1 MSTGERVCWILT
13 LVGAGMATAPFAA
26 EEALKPMGNGRFAM
40 AFVGAIMCI
49 SFFICTFLFR
59 SRNRVRRELLA
70 GRGLLVKWNY
80 TDAEWR
86 AFAGEEYSAQ
96 SGSKNKLLWFTAI
109 FMLAVTIFYVVRDPK
124 SGLFVGAVLFVA
136 WLLAWIAARVT
147 LRSTAVAQS
156 GASPE
161 VRIGRDGLLIGDEM
175 HIWRGWGNSFSK
187 CELRDGPPRQLAIGY
202 LVPSG
207 NAMVLRPQV
216 VRVPVPTGREAEA
229 VEVMRQLQA

>member
-13 LVGAGMATAPFAA
+13 LVGAGMATAPFVA
-26 EEALKPMGNGRFAM
+26 EEALAPMGNGRFAM
-40 AFVGAIMCI
+40 AFFGAIMGLSC
-49 SFFICTFLFR
+49 FICTFLFR

-86 AFAGEEYSAQ
+86 AFAGEELRAQ
-96 SGSKNKLLWFTAI
+96 SGGKNKLLWFTAI
-109 FMLAVTIFYVVRDPK
+109 FMIVVTIVYVVRDPK
-124 SGLFVGAVLFVA
+124 AGLFVGAVLFVA
-136 WLLAWIAARVT
+136 WVLCWIAARAT
-147 LRSTAVAQS
+147 LRSSAVAQG

-175 HIWRGWGNSFSK
+175 HIWRGWGNSLDK
-187 CELRDGPPRQLAIGY
+187 CELQDGPPRELSIRY

-207 NAMVLRPQV
+207 NATVLRHEV
-216 VRVPVPTGREAEA
+216 VRVPVPAGKETEAA
-229 VEVMRQLQA
+229 EVIRQLQA